1 MSDSL
6 TLYGTLMKFVWQND
20 IYIHDVRCLVTFVW
34 AMVGLIQSQKIHLSQ
49 WQVHRVGRANA
60 ASKQRQLS
68 RWLHNPKINP
78 SLVYYYLI
86 KAVLRAWTGQTLY
99 LALDPTSLWG
109 RFTIVRLALI
119 YRGRAIPISW
129 MVLRSGSTSVALRDY
144 RTVLF
149 QAVWV
154 LPPGCRVILLADRGF
169 GDIELLQLVRDLG
182 WSFRIRLKNSIWVYR
197 THQAPTKVGRLMP
210 AKGQARFF
218 HTVWITQQWFGPVH
232 LALAYVQTPQGYQPW
247 AIVSDEP
254 TDLSTL
260 DEYGGRFDLEE
271 NFLDDKSAGFQIESS
286 QIKDEQ
292 ALARLALIL
301 ATATLYLVNSG
312 VAVVATGQRRWVDPH
327 WHRGLSYFQLGWR
340 WVRHALAQGKHLFS
354 ALWLEPGSDPEP
366 VYASK
371 KQAATPIAI
380 LSSIQLVT

>member
-34 AMVGLIQSQKIHLSQ
+34 AIVGLIQSQKIHLSQ

-109 RFTIVRLALI
+109 RFTVVRLALI

-129 MVLRSGSTSVALRDY
+129 MVLASGSTSVALQDY

-154 LPPGCRVILLADRGF
+154 LPPGCQVILLADRGF

-182 WSFRIRLKNSIWVYR
+182 WSFRLRLKNSVWVYR
-197 THQAPTKVGRLMP
+197 ANKSPTKVGRLMP

-218 HTVWITQQWFGPVH
+218 HTVWITQLGFGPVH
-232 LALAYVQTPQGYQPW
+232 LALAYVQTPHGYQQW

-260 DEYGGRFDLEE
+260 DEYGWRFDLEE

-286 QIKDEQ
+286 QIQDEQ
-292 ALARLALIL
+292 ALSRLGLIL
-301 ATATLYLVNSG
+301 ATATLYLVNTG
-312 VAVVATGQRRWVDPH
+312 VAVVATGQRRLVDPH

-340 WVRHALAQGKHLFS
+340 WVRHALAQGKHLFR
-354 ALWLEPGSDPEP
+354 ALWIQPGLDPEP

>member
-1 MSDSL
+1 MTDSL
-6 TLYGTLMKFVWQND
+6 TLYRTLMKFVWQND

-49 WQVHRVGRANA
+49 WLVHRIGRANA
-60 ASKQRQLS
+60 ASKARQLS

-86 KAVLRAWTGQTLY
+86 KAVLVAWTGQSLY
-99 LALDPTSLWG
+99 LALDSSSLWG

-129 MVLRSGSTSVALRDY
+129 VVLSSASTSVALIDY
-144 RTVLF
+144 QTILF

-154 LPPGCRVILLADRGF
+154 LPPTSRVILLADRGF
-169 GDIELLQLVRDLG
+169 GDIRLLQLVRDLG
-182 WSFRIRLKNSIWVYR
+182 WHFRLRLKSSIWVYR
-197 THQAPTKVGRLMP
+197 ATKSRTKVGRLIP
-210 AKGQARFF
+210 TKGQACFA
-218 HTVWITQQWFGPVH
+218 HTVWITEQRFGPVY
-232 LALAYVQTPQGYQPW
+232 LALAHVQTAEGYQQW
-247 AIVSDEP
+247 VIVSDEP
-254 TDLSTL
+254 TDLATL
-260 DEYGGRFDLEE
+260 DEYGQRFDLEE
-271 NFLDDKSAGFQIESS
+271 NFLDEKSAGFQLESS
-286 QIKDEQ
+286 EIRDEQ
-292 ALARLALIL
+292 ALSRLGLIL

-327 WHRGLSYFQLGWR
+327 WQRGLSYFQLGWR
-340 WVRHALAQGKHLFS
+340 WVRHALAQGKQLFIS
-354 ALWLEPGSDPEP
+354 LCLQPGPDPEP

-371 KQAATPIAI
+371 KQAATPIAF

>member
-20 IYIHDVRCLVTFVW
+20 IYIHDIRCLVTFGW

-68 RWLHNPKINP
+68 RWLHNSKINP

-86 KAVLRAWTGQTLY
+86 KAVLRAWTGQTVY

-109 RFTIVRLALI
+109 RFTVVRLALI

-129 MVLRSGSTSVALRDY
+129 TVLSSGSTSVALRDY
-144 RTVLF
+144 RTILY

-154 LPPGCRVILLADRGF
+154 LPPSCRVILLADRAF
-169 GDIELLQLVRDLG
+169 GDIELLQLIRDLG
-182 WSFRIRLKNSIWVYR
+182 WSFRIRLKNSVWVQR
-197 THQAPTKVGRLMP
+197 ANQAPTKVGRLMP

-218 HTVWITQQWFGPVH
+218 HTVWITRQAFGPVH
-232 LALAYVQTPQGYQPW
+232 LALAYVQTPHGYQQW

-254 TDLSTL
+254 TDLASL
-260 DEYGGRFDLEE
+260 DEYAGRFDLEE

-286 QIKDEQ
+286 QINDEQ
-292 ALARLALIL
+292 ALARLGLIL
-301 ATATLYLVNSG
+301 ATATLYLVNTG
-312 VAVVATGQRRWVDPH
+312 LAVVATGQRRLVDPH

-340 WVRHALAQGKHLFS
+340 WIRLALAQGKHLFR
-354 ALWLEPGSDPEP
+354 ALWFEPGSDPEP

>member
-1 MSDSL
+1 MTDSL

-20 IYIHDVRCLVTFVW
+20 IYIHDIRCLVTFVW
-34 AMVGLIQSQKIHLSQ
+34 AIVGLIQSQKIHLSQ

-68 RWLHNPKINP
+68 RWLHNSKINP

-109 RFTIVRLALI
+109 RFTVVRLALI

-129 MVLRSGSTSVALRDY
+129 MVLSSGSTSVALMDY
-144 RTVLF
+144 QTVLF

-154 LPPGCRVILLADRGF
+154 LPAGCRVILLADRGF
-169 GDIELLQLVRDLG
+169 GDVQLLQLLRDLG
-182 WSFRIRLKNSIWVYR
+182 WSFRIRLKNSVWVHR
-197 THQAPTKVGRLMP
+197 ATKSRTKVGRLMP
-210 AKGQARFF
+210 AQVQARFI
-218 HTVWITQQWFGPVH
+218 HTVWISQQLFGPVH
-232 LALAYVQTPQGYQPW
+232 LALAYVQTPHGYQQW

-254 TDLSTL
+254 TTLATL
-260 DEYGGRFDLEE
+260 DEYGWRFDLEE
-271 NFLDDKSAGFQIESS
+271 NFLDDKSAGFQIEPSE
-286 QIKDEQ
+286 IKDEQ
-292 ALARLALIL
+292 ALSRLGLIL
-301 ATATLYLVNSG
+301 ATATLYLVNTG
-312 VAVVATGQRRWVDPH
+312 VAVVATGQRRWIDPH

-340 WVRHALAQGKHLFS
+340 WVRHALAVGKHLFI
-354 ALWLEPGSDPEP
+354 ALCLEPGPDPEP

>member
-20 IYIHDVRCLVTFVW
+20 IYIHDVRCLVTLVW
-34 AMVGLIQSQKIHLSQ
+34 AIVGLIQSQKIHLSQ

-129 MVLRSGSTSVALRDY
+129 MVLSSGSTSVALRDY
-144 RTVLF
+144 RTVLY

-182 WSFRIRLKNSIWVYR
+182 WSFRIRLKNSVWVYR
-197 THQAPTKVGRLMP
+197 ANKASTKVGRLMP

-218 HTVWITQQWFGPVH
+218 HTVWITRQWFGPVH
-232 LALAYVQTPQGYQPW
+232 LALAYVQTPKGYEQW
-247 AIVSDEP
+247 AIVSDQP
-254 TDLSTL
+254 TDLATL
-260 DEYGGRFDLEE
+260 DEYGWRFDLEE

-286 QIKDEQ
+286 QIQDEQ
-292 ALARLALIL
+292 ALARLGLIL
-301 ATATLYLVNSG
+301 ATATLYLVNTG
-312 VAVVATGQRRWVDPH
+312 VAVVATGQRRFVDPH

-340 WVRHALAQGKHLFS
+340 WVRHALAQGKPLFR

>member
-20 IYIHDVRCLVTFVW
+20 IYIHDVRCLVTLVW
-34 AMVGLIQSQKIHLSQ
+34 AIVGLIQSQKIHLSQ

-119 YRGRAIPISW
+119 YRGPAIPISW
-129 MVLRSGSTSVALRDY
+129 MVLSSGSTSVALRDY

-149 QAVWV
+149 QAAWV
-154 LPPGCRVILLADRGF
+154 LPPGCRIILLADRGF
-169 GDIELLQLVRDLG
+169 GDIALLQLVRDLG

-197 THQAPTKVGRLMP
+197 ANKAPTKVGRLMP

-218 HTVWITQQWFGPVH
+218 HTVWISQQGFGPVH

-286 QIKDEQ
+286 QIQDEQ
-292 ALARLALIL
+292 ALSRLGLIL
-301 ATATLYLVNSG
+301 ATATLYLVNTG
-312 VAVVATGQRRWVDPH
+312 VAVVATGQRRFVDPH

-354 ALWLEPGSDPEP
+354 TLWLEPGPDPEP

>member
-1 MSDSL
+1 MNDSL
-6 TLYGTLMKFVWQND
+6 SLYGTLMKFVWQND

-34 AMVGLIQSQKIHLSQ
+34 AMAGQIQSQKIDLSQ
-49 WQVHRVGRANA
+49 WQVHRLGRANA

-109 RFTIVRLALI
+109 RFTLVRLALI

-182 WSFRIRLKNSIWVYR
+182 WSFRIRLKNSVWVHR
-197 THQAPTKVGRLMP
+197 ANKASTKIGRLMP
-210 AKGQARFF
+210 PKGQARFF
-218 HTVWITQQWFGPVH
+218 HTVWITRQEFGPVH
-232 LALAYVQTPQGYQPW
+232 LALAYVQTPNGYQQW

-254 TDLSTL
+254 TDLATL

-286 QIKDEQ
+286 QINDEQ
-292 ALARLALIL
+292 ALSRLALIL
-301 ATATLYLVNSG
+301 ATATLYLVNTG
-312 VAVVATGQRRWVDPH
+312 VAVVATGQRRFVDPH

-340 WVRHALAQGKHLFS
+340 WVRHALAQGKHLFR
-354 ALWLEPGSDPEP
+354 ALWLQPDPDPEP

>member
-1 MSDSL
+1 
-6 TLYGTLMKFVWQND
+6 
-20 IYIHDVRCLVTFVW
+20 
-34 AMVGLIQSQKIHLSQ
+34 
-49 WQVHRVGRANA
+49 
-60 ASKQRQLS
+60 
-68 RWLHNPKINP
+68 LHNPKINP

-86 KAVLRAWTGQTLY
+86 KAVLHAWTGQTLY

-129 MVLRSGSTSVALRDY
+129 TVLASGSTSVALRDY

-169 GDIELLQLVRDLG
+169 NDLELLQLVRDLG
-182 WSFRIRLKNSIWVYR
+182 WSFRIRLKNSIQVYR
-197 THQAPTKVGRLMP
+197 ANHPASTIARLMP

-218 HTVWITQQWFGPVH
+218 RSVWMTRQWFGPVH
-232 LALAYVQTPQGYQPW
+232 LGLAYVQTPHGYQQW

-254 TDLSTL
+254 TALTTL
-260 DEYGGRFDLEE
+260 DEYSQRFDLEE

-286 QIKDEQ
+286 QIADEQ
-292 ALARLALIL
+292 ALSRLGLIL
-301 ATATLYLVNSG
+301 ATATLYLVNTG
-312 VAVVATGQRRWVDPH
+312 VAVVATGQRRLVDPH

-340 WVRHALAQGKHLFS
+340 WVRLALAQGKHLFR
-354 ALWLEPGSDPEP
+354 ALWLQPGSDPEP